1 MAHHLR
7 RLSAAASALLLVP
20 AANALAQAATPAA
33 LAPHR
38 AVYEI
43 TLDKAKNGA
52 GMSDLSGRMV
62 YELTGS
68 ACDGYTQT
76 MRFVTRM
83 TSQEGDASLNDLRS
97 STFEDVDA
105 LKFKF
110 SSSQYRDDQQTESTA
125 GDAIRE
131 GAKGAIK
138 VDVTKPKKA
147 ALTVAAN
154 TLFPVQHSIAMLD
167 AARAGKSIFSADLYD
182 GSEKGEKIYATTAV
196 IGGRVAPGPNPKL
209 PKIENGDK
217 LEKLASW
224 PISLSYF
231 DKAGDKSD
239 VTPTYE
245 LAFLFFE
252 NGVSQRLFID
262 YGDFSI
268 RGALKDL
275 TFLDAPPCNK
285 KP

>member
-7 RLSAAASALLLVP
+7 RLSAAASALMLVP

-110 SSSQYRDDQQTESTA
+110 SGEHGGRCDPRGRKGRDQGRCDKAEEGRPHGSSEHAVSC
-125 GDAIRE
+125 
-131 GAKGAIK
+131 
-138 VDVTKPKKA
+138 A
-147 ALTVAAN
+147 ALDC
-154 TLFPVQHSIAMLD
+154 D
-167 AARAGKSIFSADLYD
+167 ARRR
-182 GSEKGEKIYATTAV
+182 T
-196 IGGRVAPGPNPKL
+196 R
-209 PKIENGDK
+209 
-217 LEKLASW
+217 W
-224 PISLSYF
+224 
-231 DKAGDKSD
+231 
-239 VTPTYE
+239 
-245 LAFLFFE
+245 
-252 NGVSQRLFID
+252 
-262 YGDFSI
+262 
-268 RGALKDL
+268 
-275 TFLDAPPCNK
+275 
-285 KP
+285 